1 MVLNIDEK
9 NLKDGVLG
17 LVLALVEIIRDALR
31 IQAVKRM
38 ESGSLAEEEIE
49 KLGEAFM
56 DMDKAIDEIKK
67 EQGISRSVQA
77 IRDGLDDLVNDMLI
91 DIIDSPE
98 NDSTPLSSIMEK
110 RPRRRLVA

>member
-1 MVLNIDEK
+1 MVLDIDEK

-38 ESGSLAEEEIE
+38 ESGSLTEEETE
-49 KLGEAFM
+49 RLGEAFM
-56 DMDKAIDEIKK
+56 DMDKAIEEIKK

-91 DIIDSPE
+91 DITDSSK
-98 NDSTPLSSIMEK
+98 NDSTPISSIMEK
-110 RPRRRLVA
+110 K

>member
-1 MVLNIDEK
+1 LVLDIDEK

-17 LVLALVEIIRDALR
+17 LVLALVEIIRAALR

-38 ESGSLAEEEIE
+38 ESGSLTEEETE
-49 KLGEAFM
+49 RLGEAFM
-56 DMDKAIDEIKK
+56 DMDKALEEIKR

-91 DIIDSPE
+91 DITDSSE
-98 NDSTPLSSIMEK
+98 NDSTPISRIMEK
-110 RPRRRLVA
+110 RPQQRLVA

>member
-1 MVLNIDEK
+1 MVLDIDEK
-9 NLKDGVLG
+9 NLKDGILG

-38 ESGSLAEEEIE
+38 ESGSLTEEETE
-49 KLGEAFM
+49 RLGEAFM
-56 DMDKAIDEIKK
+56 DMDKAIEEIKK

-91 DIIDSPE
+91 DMTDSSG
-98 NDSTPLSSIMEK
+98 NDNSPISRIMEK
-110 RPRRRLVA
+110 RPQQRLVA